1 MILSNITYLL
11 RTYLRSNA
19 YFVPCILY
27 VFITMLLYSYKPNPI
42 ADSYSIT
49 AIFLFFISCWVGRSL
64 YHAES
69 PDQRA
74 VTLTHSPHRWKYYLS
89 EWLSAIAVTFI
100 LAAIAILYP
109 VITMMFQGF
118 PNVNEWVTAIS
129 GHFTL
134 GILGSSLA
142 LLTQRSMI
150 PQLNYGLNLLIL
162 WSITG
167 VLHTQF
173 VAILPDSVQFISWV
187 LPPVL
192 PLIQQMLT
200 PESIWPML
208 GLVIYSIVYAFILGS
223 CYVYLSSKKRD
234 VML

>member
-11 RTYLRSNA
+11 RTYLRSNV
-19 YFVPCILY
+19 YFVPCFLY
-27 VFITMLLYSYKPNPI
+27 VLITMLLYSYKPNPI

-49 AIFLFFISCWVGRSL
+49 AIVLFFISCWVGRSF

-89 EWLSAIAVTFI
+89 EWLSAIIVTFF
-100 LAAIAILYP
+100 LAAIAILFP
-109 VITMMFQGF
+109 VLMNMFERF
-118 PNVNEWVTAIS
+118 PNEDEWITAIT

-150 PQLNYGLNLLIL
+150 PKMNYGLNLLIV
-162 WSITG
+162 WSLAG
-167 VLHTQF
+167 VLHTQLI
-173 VAILPDSVQFISWV
+173 AILPHSVQFISWI

-192 PLIQQMLT
+192 PLIQQMLV
-200 PESIWPML
+200 PESIGSML
-208 GLVIYSIVYAFILGS
+208 GLVSYSIVYAVILGS

-234 VML
+234 VIL